1 MRNNLIKQVVG
12 LSDLCSLE
20 ELEFYDNRIK
30 EVENIGHLTGL
41 R

>member
-1 MRNNLIKQVVG
+1 LIKEVVG
-12 LSDLCSLE
+12 LGDMLSLE

-30 EVENIGHLTGL
+30 EVENVGHLTSL